1 MLNDIAILV
10 LNMHAPLSSTIQL
23 ACLPTSQ
30 SSSYP
35 SSGSSSWAVGWGLFY
50 FLMLI
55 LILDNSINNIY
66 QCFICLG
73 TTSSG
78 NYSIILYI
86 TNLTF

>member
-1 MLNDIAILV
+1 MLNDIAIIV

-55 LILDNSINNIY
+55 LILDNYIH

-78 NYSIILYI
+78 NYLIV
-86 TNLTF
+86 